1 LYVRKALS
9 SHWMRCTLID
19 LSVKLAALE
28 LKNPVL
34 LASGVWDLPYTEI
47 IDFNKLGGVICK
59 GVSLNPKEG
68 NPPPRIA
75 ETPCGVIN
83 SIGLENKGLEHFTE
97 EILTEVKKL
106 KTHIFVN
113 VFGES
118 IEDFSMI
125 ASRIKGVSGL
135 EVNVSCP
142 NVTKGGDSF
151 GRDPEMVFSI
161 TKAVCNETELPV
173 IVKLTPSID
182 HIEETA
188 HAAKEGGAIAVT
200 AANTFPGLV
209 IDIER
214 KKPLFEN
221 ITGGLSGPAVKPLAL
236 YNVYKIKN
244 VVDIPIIGSGGITN
258 YQDVIE
264 YLIAG
269 ASAVQIGSI
278 IFNNPL
284 APIEI
289 LDNLECWM
297 KEKSYKNLSDINKK

>member
-1 LYVRKALS
+1 
-9 SHWMRCTLID
+9 LID
-19 LSVKLAALE
+19 FSVKLSSLE
-28 LKNPVL
+28 LKNPIL
-34 LASGVWDLPYTEI
+34 LASGVWDLPYSKI
-47 IDFNKLGGVICK
+47 IKFDELGGVICK

-83 SIGLENKGLEHFTE
+83 CIGLENKGLEHFEE
-97 EILTEVKKL
+97 EILPEMKKI

-113 VFGES
+113 VFGET
-118 IEDFSMI
+118 IEDFSMT

-151 GRDPEMVFSI
+151 GRDPRMVFSI

-173 IVKLTPSID
+173 IVKLTPWVAN
-182 HIEETA
+182 IEEIA
-188 HAAKEGGAIAVT
+188 QAAKEGGAAAVT

-221 ITGGLSGPAVKPLAL
+221 ITGGLSGPAIKPLAL
-236 YNVYKIKN
+236 YNVYKIKKA
-244 VVDIPIIGSGGITN
+244 VDIPIIGSGGITN
-258 YQDVIE
+258 YKDVIE

-269 ASAVQIGSI
+269 ATAVQLGSVV
-278 IFNNPL
+278 FNNPL

-297 KEKSYKNLSDINKK
+297 KEKGYTNLRDISKK